1 MAADL
6 GGCVWKAFLQHEGE
20 VCTQGVGAESHRVAG
35 WQARGVSGVAESER
49 IAQASRLGGTVA
61 LTNRIRV
68 ALTNTVAL
76 TNANAVGRDDGGMA
90 GFVLGA
96 LREGLKERCVK
107 V

>member
-1 MAADL
+1 MRSRNA
-6 GGCVWKAFLQHEGE
+6 
-20 VCTQGVGAESHRVAG
+20 SR
-35 WQARGVSGVAESER
+35 SE
-49 IAQASRLGGTVA
+49 ASRLGGTVA

-96 LREGLKERCVK
+96 LREGLNEGCVK

>member
-1 MAADL
+1 M
-6 GGCVWKAFLQHEGE
+6 
-20 VCTQGVGAESHRVAG
+20 
-35 WQARGVSGVAESER
+35 
-49 IAQASRLGGTVA
+49 A

-96 LREGLKERCVK
+96 LREGLNEGCVK